1 MEEMVAKEVWK
12 TETACKG
19 NCGGER
25 LESEAKKGNGR
36 VRRGN
41 QKRKGRTVRNRLLLP
56 VLARALIRRTRL
68 RLSPSSRARQAASE
82 PVGRQPPPVR
92 RRWGLEVVIAAVPLL
107 QPHNHGDRADV
118 AFPDG
123 SLVQMHAC
131 RRAAAVAG
139 VVCSPSCLFCIF
151 FFKDSLGPPNAGPGN
166 PSLAWCRH
174 KGLLPMTLLHAGT
187 IADDDGRSGQSMA
200 FTNKRERINHA
211 WIHWNTEHQAQ
222 NPCSRTS
229 PHGHT
234 TYSQEQE
241 VRRISKQH
249 KNSRREEENVQAWAD
264 ELTYMIGFFCHMVH
278 QFLFKDN

>member
-1 MEEMVAKEVWK
+1 MWSWK
-12 TETACKG
+12 KWWQRRSETACKG

-151 FFKDSLGPPNAGPGN
+151 FSRTRWAHQTPATEIP
-166 PSLAWCRH
+166 AWR
-174 KGLLPMTLLHAGT
+174 GAGT
-187 IADDDGRSGQSMA
+187 KGCYRWPCFTQVQSQTTTAGRSRAWRSQTGEDALIYSSTEA
-200 FTNKRERINHA
+200 LFTLVYI
-211 WIHWNTEHQAQ
+211 W
-222 NPCSRTS
+222 
-229 PHGHT
+229 
-234 TYSQEQE
+234 
-241 VRRISKQH
+241 
-249 KNSRREEENVQAWAD
+249 
-264 ELTYMIGFFCHMVH
+264 
-278 QFLFKDN
+278 

>member
-1 MEEMVAKEVWK
+1 MWSWK
-12 TETACKG
+12 KWWQRRSETACKG

-107 QPHNHGDRADV
+107 QPHNHGDRVDV

-151 FFKDSLGPPNAGPGN
+151 FQGLAGPTKRRPRKSQPGVV
-166 PSLAWCRH
+166 PAQRVATDDLA
-174 KGLLPMTLLHAGT
+174 
-187 IADDDGRSGQSMA
+187 
-200 FTNKRERINHA
+200 
-211 WIHWNTEHQAQ
+211 
-222 NPCSRTS
+222 
-229 PHGHT
+229 
-234 TYSQEQE
+234 
-241 VRRISKQH
+241 
-249 KNSRREEENVQAWAD
+249 SRRYNRRRRRPVGAEPD
-264 ELTYMIGFFCHMVH
+264 VH
-278 QFLFKDN
+278 KQERTH